1 MTAFDKAW
9 KFAKQQVKETLDFVP
24 TEQWEAKKGN
34 IGDLNDAL
42 GHRTEEGK
50 YDKLG
55 HALSM
60 ARRKKR
66 EQLPKKLGEFTRTG
80 EDE

>member
-34 IGDLNDAL
+34 IDDLNDAL
-42 GHRTEEGK
+42 SHRTEEGK

-60 ARRKKR
+60 ARRNERK
-66 EQLPKKLGEFTRTG
+66 QLPKKLGEFTRTG